1 MGGRGSSSGRAGG
14 TLKSNITHP
23 ELAKDD
29 KFFGK
34 TQYYSNKYFSYDSV
48 IDKDNII
55 VRTNNV
61 KMIKGNPVLI
71 VDNDKGIY
79 LKDWQVAPIK
89 MDRGETNTY
98 AVKLNRNYMKE
109 YNMTSEK
116 YIRSDYREIHDHID
130 DATDKILRRLDEEIL
145 NTNNNITRSKN
156 EILDK
161 LDSFEQLL
169 KNSGIK

>member
-55 VRTNNV
+55 VRTNNI

-71 VDNDKGIY
+71 VDNNKGIY

-89 MDRGETNTY
+89 MNRGEVNTY

-109 YNMTSEK
+109 YTFKSNFDDVSFSKKDDFNSLMKVARSQQKRNEK
-116 YIRSDYREIHDHID
+116 IAYGWGYGQTPFR
-130 DATDKILRRLDEEIL
+130 
-145 NTNNNITRSKN
+145 N
-156 EILDK
+156 
-161 LDSFEQLL
+161 
-169 KNSGIK
+169 

>member
-14 TLKSNITHP
+14 TLKSNIKNNALTK
-23 ELAKDD
+23 KDS
-29 KFFGK
+29 FFK
-34 TQYYSNKYFSYDSV
+34 QVQLVSNKYFTYDSV

-109 YNMTSEK
+109 YTFKSNFDDVSFSKKDDFNSLMKVARSQQKRNEK
-116 YIRSDYREIHDHID
+116 IAYGWGYGQTPFR
-130 DATDKILRRLDEEIL
+130 
-145 NTNNNITRSKN
+145 N
-156 EILDK
+156 
-161 LDSFEQLL
+161 
-169 KNSGIK
+169 

>member
-34 TQYYSNKYFSYDSV
+34 TQYYSNKYFTYDSI

-61 KMIKGNPVLI
+61 KMIKDNPVLI
-71 VDNDKGIY
+71 VDNNKGIY
-79 LKDWQVAPIK
+79 LKNWQVTPIK
-89 MDRGETNTY
+89 MNRGEVNTY
-98 AVKLNRNYMKE
+98 AVKLNRKYMKE
-109 YNMTSEK
+109 YTFKNNFDDVSFSKKDDFNSLMKVARSQQKRNEK
-116 YIRSDYREIHDHID
+116 IAYGWGYGQTPFS
-130 DATDKILRRLDEEIL
+130 
-145 NTNNNITRSKN
+145 N
-156 EILDK
+156 
-161 LDSFEQLL
+161 
-169 KNSGIK
+169 

>member
-109 YNMTSEK
+109 YTFKSNFEDFSFSKKDDFNSLMK
-116 YIRSDYREIHDHID
+116 VARSQQKQNKQVSHGWGYGQQPF
-130 DATDKILRRLDEEIL
+130 
-145 NTNNNITRSKN
+145 KN
-156 EILDK
+156 
-161 LDSFEQLL
+161 
-169 KNSGIK
+169 

>member
-14 TLKSNITHP
+14 TLKSNIKNNALTK
-23 ELAKDD
+23 KDS
-29 KFFGK
+29 FFK
-34 TQYYSNKYFSYDSV
+34 QVQLVSNKYFTYDSV

-109 YNMTSEK
+109 YTFKSNFDDVSFSKKDDFNSLMK
-116 YIRSDYREIHDHID
+116 VARSQQ
-130 DATDKILRRLDEEIL
+130 K
-145 NTNNNITRSKN
+145 KN
-156 EILDK
+156 EKIAYGWGYGQTP
-161 LDSFEQLL
+161 FR
-169 KNSGIK
+169 N